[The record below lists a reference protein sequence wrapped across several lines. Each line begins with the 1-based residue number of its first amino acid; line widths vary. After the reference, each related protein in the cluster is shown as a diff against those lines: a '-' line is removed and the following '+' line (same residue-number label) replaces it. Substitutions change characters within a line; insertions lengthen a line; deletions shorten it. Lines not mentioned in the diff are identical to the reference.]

1 MSGALA
7 PEGEQGYTVAGN
19 AAMKQMKSSRY
30 YPSGVRHRDG
40 HLTNLKG
47 TGFSPYVK
55 TVKSTGL

>member
-30 YPSGVRHRDG
+30 YTSGVRHRDG

-55 TVKSTGL
+55 L